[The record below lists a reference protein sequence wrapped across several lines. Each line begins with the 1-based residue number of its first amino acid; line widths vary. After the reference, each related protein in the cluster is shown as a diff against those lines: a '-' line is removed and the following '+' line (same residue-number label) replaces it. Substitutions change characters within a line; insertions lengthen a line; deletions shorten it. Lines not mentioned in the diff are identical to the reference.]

1 MYIGCHEINKS
12 LYNLKYDLEHDVNIV
27 TDTMFP
33 LYGGFLENVLKE
45 CRYGTKETFI
55 ESFVT
60 NDRMI
65 GRLNFS
71 QLYSLANYIS
81 EQIYTIIF
89 KNLPTDENGIIN
101 TYAVKIPVLNIWI
114 ANEDIKWYI
123 WKQKKNKKI
132 LEIE

>member
-1 MYIGCHEINKS
+1 MYIGCHEINNNS
-12 LYNLKYDLEHDVNIV
+12 YTLEYDLEHDINIA
-27 TDTMFP
+27 TDAMFP
-33 LYGGFLENVLKE
+33 LYGDFLGDVLKE

-60 NDRMI
+60 NNRMI

-71 QLYSLANYIS
+71 QLHSLANYIS

-89 KNLPTDENGIIN
+89 KSLPTNENGIIN
-101 TYAVKIPVLNIWI
+101 IWPVKIPVLNIWI
-114 ANEDIKWYI
+114 ANEGIKWHI